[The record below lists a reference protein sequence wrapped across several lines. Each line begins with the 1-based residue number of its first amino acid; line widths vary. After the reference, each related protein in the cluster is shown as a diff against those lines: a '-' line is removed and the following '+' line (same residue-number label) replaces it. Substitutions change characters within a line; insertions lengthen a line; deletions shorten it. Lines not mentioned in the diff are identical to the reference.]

1 MLLAALLVLFPAG
14 PAQAQPGSEP
24 LTLEEAV
31 TQAVKSNPAALAAE
45 QDIIIARQRMS
56 EARYTYLPQF
66 TLSGTASRVNL
77 DYPSVLGP
85 ELGERYLDPLISR
98 SFYTLRASALQ
109 PLYTGGKNA
118 NTLKLARTAH
128 NQARVNY
135 ETVKADV
142 ALEAKK
148 AFYDLLYRTRLKE
161 TASAWL
167 AGAQDYAALL
177 KTSDPAEALEAR
189 VLLAGLSGRA
199 REAVSGLD
207 AAATALQKALNREP
221 GYQVAAAGD
230 FEPLPVRDEVT
241 RCLVTAMEAR
251 PDLKSE
257 LYKAQMDDIA
267 VNMAMIR
274 RYPTVYLGA
283 SYDINAYKLSA
294 LNESSLRSNNWLAS
308 LAIHFPL
315 SYDIWTQ
322 VRQRKAQQR
331 QGELKRVELQ
341 DKIRFEIIAAHKDA
355 VFWRQEAERRKA
367 EVEQLKAGY
376 KAAAAAG
383 RSLAGLRAAGATAEL
398 ERGWLEAVYN
408 QLMARIRL
416 EWAQGRDLPKQD

>member
-1 MLLAALLVLFPAG
+1 MLLAALLVFFPAG

-257 LYKAQMDDIA
+257 L
-267 VNMAMIR
+267 
-274 RYPTVYLGA
+274 
-283 SYDINAYKLSA
+283 
-294 LNESSLRSNNWLAS
+294 
-308 LAIHFPL
+308 
-315 SYDIWTQ
+315 
-322 VRQRKAQQR
+322 
-331 QGELKRVELQ
+331 
-341 DKIRFEIIAAHKDA
+341 
-355 VFWRQEAERRKA
+355 
-367 EVEQLKAGY
+367 
-376 KAAAAAG
+376 
-383 RSLAGLRAAGATAEL
+383 
-398 ERGWLEAVYN
+398 
-408 QLMARIRL
+408 
-416 EWAQGRDLPKQD
+416 